1 MPVDRPALPDDLLVA
16 LTRLD
21 GADAVA
27 LLLDDLLTPAE
38 VRSVGE
44 RWQIVKRLAAGDSQ
58 RKVRDALNVSI
69 TTVSRGANQARY
81 GAGGFNLAF
90 DALVSAGY
98 PDPRRS
104 SGPQEPA
111 SPTTHAATTEE
122 RT

>member
-58 RKVRDALNVSI
+58 RKVRDTLNVSI
-69 TTVSRGANQARY
+69 TTVSRGANQVRY
-81 GAGGFNLAF
+81 GAGGFYLAF
-90 DALVSAGY
+90 DALVRAGY
-98 PDPRRS
+98 PDPRQ
-104 SGPQEPA
+104 PAA
-111 SPTTHAATTEE
+111 SPKPTQTKE